1 MQLEI
6 LTPEEQLYKGLI
18 NYIELPGIDGY
29 FGILEK
35 HAPMIAALGE
45 GKITIDQ
52 EVEANKSIDPVYGGL
67 IVDLAKDKRFSFDIK
82 GGMVEVQNNKVMVLL
97 D

>member
-6 LTPEEQLYKGLI
+6 LTPEKYVYKGLI
-18 NYIELPGIDGY
+18 NYIQLPGIDGY

-35 HAPMIAALGE
+35 HAPLISALGE
-45 GKITIDQ
+45 GKITVDQ
-52 EVEANKSIDPVYGGL
+52 EVEANNNIDVT
-67 IVDLAKDKRFSFDIK
+67 VSDDLRDAAKKERFSIEIK
-82 GGMVEVQNNKVMVLL
+82 GGTVEVLNNKVIVLL